1 MKTKSNMTVK
11 VEVSKIICFPKE
23 GEIYKPSLISIGK
36 YDWEISDNKVTKR
49 KYMVYINLW
58 IIQLFFN
65 FILPVKQNK

>member
-1 MKTKSNMTVK
+1 MTVK